1 MSSRV
6 NEQSAFASARAD
18 GRESGGWPGRSVAEC
33 EKRPSPDVRAS
44 RKLPDPIRVLVV
56 DDHPAV
62 RWGLVQLLEDQPDI
76 ELAAVTATAE
86 TGLGQAEREGI
97 DVAVVDYH
105 LGGRNGLWLAR
116 KLKSLARP
124 PHVVIFSAFVN
135 DHLAANCIVAGVD
148 AMLSKSSLGD
158 ELCNAIRSV
167 HLGRR
172 LLPRVPAAMA
182 DLLRRRLHEDERS
195 AFGMLLAGLA
205 DAEVERTLGLSERE
219 LAARRAEML
228 VKLEAL
234 PGELTGARSG
244 SGRPDFERLLPR

>member
-1 MSSRV
+1 MFNRV
-6 NEQSAFASARAD
+6 SEQRASASAAAD
-18 GRESGGWPGRSVAEC
+18 GRESGGRPGREVPDSA
-33 EKRPSPDVRAS
+33 KQLDADVRA
-44 RKLPDPIRVLVV
+44 RGKLPDPITMLVV

-62 RWGLVQLLEDQPDI
+62 QRGLVQLLEDQPDI
-76 ELAAVTATAE
+76 EVAAVTATAE
-86 TGLGQAEREGI
+86 TGLGRAEREGV

-124 PHVVIFSAFVN
+124 PRVVIFSAFVN
-135 DHLAANCIVAGVD
+135 DHLAANCIVAGVN

-167 HLGRR
+167 HRGRR

-182 DLLRRRLHEDERS
+182 DLLCRRLDEDERS
-195 AFGMLLAGLA
+195 AFGMLLAGVA
-205 DAEVERTLGLSERE
+205 DTEVEQALGFSERQ
-219 LAARRAEML
+219 LAARRAQML

-244 SGRPDFERLLPR
+244 SGRPDFDRLSSR